1 FHIADQ
7 VAPALAAAHAAGIVH
22 RDIKPDNI
30 MRRGDGLVKILDFG
44 IAKLMETQLLGPSDD
59 TQATRATHTETGL
72 VMGTVNYMSPEQAR
86 ALPVDE
92 RTDIWSFGVVLY
104 EMLGKRLPFKGET
117 RMDTLVAI
125 LER

>member
-1 FHIADQ
+1 
-7 VAPALAAAHAAGIVH
+7 
-22 RDIKPDNI
+22 
-30 MRRGDGLVKILDFG
+30 LDFG
-44 IAKLMETQLLGPSDD
+44 IAKLMEPETFEQSDD
-59 TQATRATHTETGL
+59 TQPARGTHTEAGL

-104 EMLGKRLPFKGET
+104 EMLGRRLPFKGAT

-125 LER
+125 LEREPPPLTDITNK